1 MNEPRPP
8 TAEEQL
14 VFLRSLQRLLDEGS
28 FVSSYKFALLHAI
41 ADLCLVQGDDSGAE
55 LELST
60 PEIAKQFVRLYWPQ
74 VAPFVA
80 GDDEQILS
88 QNTGRQAAIVREL
101 AERHNRY
108 QGSLAELERSPADW
122 DRVWRKI
129 ERTVKVMPLWKLQ
142 TVGSERL
149 DFLYEN
155 VDAGGVVRLE
165 PGVAYCFRAFYPMV
179 TDMIEGAWSHFVQ
192 RRNPRLLGQVVDLR
206 SFLFGS
212 KRSSLATYHPLL
224 REVQEGRCFYCESE
238 IKRGGDVDHFIP
250 WRRYSLDLGH
260 NFVLAHKGCNSS
272 KSDLLAAEE
281 HLERWAERSRN
292 CREELEEGFDKRRI
306 LHDWPATRRIARWAY
321 GQVRRAGGQVWVE
334 AKELRPLSDDW
345 RRILSAAWTDSESQW
360 F

>member
-14 VFLRSLQRLLDEGS
+14 AFLRSLQRLLDEGS

-41 ADLCLVQGDDSGAE
+41 ADLCLVQGDESGAE

-60 PEIAKQFVRLYWPQ
+60 SEIAEQFVRLYWPQ

-80 GDDEQILS
+80 GDDSAILS
-88 QNTGRQAAIVREL
+88 QNTGRQAAVVREL
-101 AERHNRY
+101 AERHNQY
-108 QGSLAELERSPADW
+108 QGSLAELERSAGDW
-122 DRVWRKI
+122 GQLRRKV
-129 ERTVKVMPLWKLQ
+129 EHTVRKMPLWKLQ

-149 DFLYEN
+149 EFLYEN

-179 TDMIEGAWSHFVQ
+179 TDIIEGAWSHFVQ

-212 KRSSLATYHPLL
+212 RRGSLAAYRPLL
-224 REVQEGRCFYCESE
+224 RDVQRGRCFYCERDFRS
-238 IKRGGDVDHFIP
+238 RADVDHFIP
-250 WRRYSLDLGH
+250 WRLYLLDLGH
-260 NFVLAHKGCNSS
+260 NFVLAHQGCNSS
-272 KSDLLAAEE
+272 KSDVLAAEE
-281 HLERWAERSRN
+281 HLERWTERNRT
-292 CREELEEGFDKRRI
+292 RRDELHEGFDRLKV

-321 GQVRRAGGQVWVE
+321 GRAHREGRQVWVQ
-334 AKELRPLSDDW
+334 AKELRPLSNDW
-345 RRILSAAWTDSESQW
+345 RRILSAAPYRAA
-360 F
+360 